1 MYVWYDSEF
10 VCIVECVYVVYGE
23 MMSVYGD
30 DMESMCIEWV
40 KVEWYECEWYVCLI
54 RVCWVWYRVI
64 VCASV
69 NGDVVSLNENVTW
82 MKW

>member
-1 MYVWYDSEF
+1 MYECYDSEF
-10 VCIVECVYVVYGE
+10 VCMVECVYVVNGE

-30 DMESMCIEWV
+30 DMECMCIVRV
-40 KVEWYECEWYVCLI
+40 KVEWNECEGYVCLI

-69 NGDVVSLNENVTW
+69 NGDVMSLNEKATW
-82 MKW
+82 